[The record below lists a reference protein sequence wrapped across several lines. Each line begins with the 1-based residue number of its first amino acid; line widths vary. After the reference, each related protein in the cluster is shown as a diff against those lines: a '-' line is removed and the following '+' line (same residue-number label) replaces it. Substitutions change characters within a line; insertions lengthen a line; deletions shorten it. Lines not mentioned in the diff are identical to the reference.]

1 MWFIPG
7 FRLLVAVVVVIGV
20 KRSCLR
26 AVLLAVLL
34 PALREWY
41 QLHHAITVK
50 SVASRVAGT
59 LPRDANSNTLVTS
72 PVVAPFML

>member
-26 AVLLAVLL
+26 AVLLAVWLS
-34 PALREWY
+34 ALCEWY
-41 QLHHAITVK
+41 QAYQAITVK
-50 SVASRVAGT
+50 SVVSRVAGT
-59 LPRDANSNTLVTS
+59 LPRDANSNTLAAS
-72 PVVAPFML
+72 PVVAPFIL

>member
-1 MWFIPG
+1 MWFILG
-7 FRLLVAVVVVIGV
+7 FGLLVALVVVIGV

-26 AVLLAVLL
+26 AGLLAVWLS
-34 PALREWY
+34 ALCEWY
-41 QLHHAITVK
+41 QAYQAITAK

-72 PVVAPFML
+72 PVVAPFLL